1 MGWPPQPLL
10 TNALLRARQLCVAGE
25 MGVRRLGRD
34 SARQLAIHTVVYEC
48 WLDEHSTVELR
59 LAARPYHWIC
69 TMDLRAR
76 WVRFLGPDPLVAEV
90 ELDSSSEI
98 DGDA

>member
-1 MGWPPQPLL
+1 MPPRPLL
-10 TNALLRARQLCVAGE
+10 AKALLRAWQLGVAWE
-25 MGVRRLGRD
+25 MGVRTLGRN
-34 SARQLAIHTVVYEC
+34 SARQLALHTVVYEC
-48 WLDEHSTVELR
+48 WLDEHSTIELR
-59 LAARPYHWIC
+59 LAAGAYHWIC

>member
-1 MGWPPQPLL
+1 
-10 TNALLRARQLCVAGE
+10 
-25 MGVRRLGRD
+25 
-34 SARQLAIHTVVYEC
+34 
-48 WLDEHSTVELR
+48 LR

-76 WVRFLGPDPLVAEV
+76 WVRFLGPEPLVAEV